1 MVFAA
6 DRERARH
13 ALSFH
18 AKPLGLGRPPALSQ
32 AGGRKHP
39 LQHFAGPSKQNSSLV
54 NAAMQR
60 LRMGHITLQLT
71 SSTLPRTVGWHSFVV
86 LHTHAF
92 LASSNQSSS
101 SIPQTR
107 HCSRLHP
114 FSRRTALFFLFFLHV
129 SRVRPARERDR
140 GLFGFRP

>member
-1 MVFAA
+1 MALAA

-18 AKPLGLGRPPALSQ
+18 AKPLGLGRPPVLSQ

-54 NAAMQR
+54 NASMQR

-71 SSTLPRTVGWHSFVV
+71 SSTVPTDGRLAQFRCPPHPRVSCFIKSIVVFHPQNPPLLQTPPVLQTHRPLFSF
-86 LHTHAF
+86 L
-92 LASSNQSSS
+92 
-101 SIPQTR
+101 
-107 HCSRLHP
+107 
-114 FSRRTALFFLFFLHV
+114 
-129 SRVRPARERDR
+129 PARVTRQAGEGERPGPIR
-140 GLFGFRP
+140 F